1 MIFTGRSELQSSEF
15 DVSDVHFAD
24 LWKQERDTWNR
35 SGRVIVLLMVGLRA
49 GSDISVLVNAPVVPS
64 QQVNR
69 INKWRHIPF
78 CARFSRPSISDE
90 R

>member
-1 MIFTGRSELQSSEF
+1 MQSSEF

-35 SGRVIVLLMVGLRA
+35 SRCRA
-49 GSDISVLVNAPVVPS
+49 ADGGTGSWGDISVLVNAPVIPS
-64 QQVNR
+64 QQVNL
-69 INKWRHIPF
+69 NKWRHIPF

-90 R
+90 IE